1 MEDIG
6 LDSKLLFTESD
17 MQALGIGGRS
27 TLRKY
32 RESGELVPIKLGK
45 SIRYRREDV
54 MSFIQRMAEVQHGR
68 HSFN

>member
-6 LDSKLLFTESD
+6 FDSKLLLTELD

-45 SIRYRREDV
+45 SVRYRREDV
-54 MSFIQRMAEVQHGR
+54 IAFIKRMAEVQGV
-68 HSFN
+68 

>member
-45 SIRYRREDV
+45 NVRYRRQDV
-54 MSFIQRMAEVQHGR
+54 IAFINKMAEGQHGE
-68 HSFN
+68 

>member
-1 MEDIG
+1 MEDTG
-6 LDSKLLFTESD
+6 LDSKLLLTESD

-45 SIRYRREDV
+45 NVRYRRQDV
-54 MSFIQRMAEVQHGR
+54 IAFINKMAEGQHGE
-68 HSFN
+68 